1 MGNLASWLTLPGH
14 VNTNSNYIVNL
25 TRGSVVCE
33 RAVVADRPIHRMR
46 GLMGR
51 RLLPAG
57 DGLLLTP
64 APSIH
69 TGFMRFPID
78 VIFLDRELRVL
89 KLVQQLRPWRVAAAR
104 GARSVLE
111 LAPGEVTRRGVEV
124 GDTLD
129 MGPETHLLSNASE
142 QPDHSSCAAVD
153 DGSNTRSTA
162 DPVARVLLI
171 ASDRRFRAVAS
182 ALLTRRGCSVTLG
195 EWTASVAEL
204 ARREAAEVVIL
215 EAGFSPAAGA
225 REAAHLKTLDP
236 LVGVVIV
243 GEAPFA
249 GQSSVRLL
257 SKWGSFD
264 GLYEE
269 IQRVRPDRARS
280 R

>member
-1 MGNLASWLTLPGH
+1 
-14 VNTNSNYIVNL
+14 VNTDRNYIVNV

-33 RAVVADRPIHRMR
+33 RVLIADHPIHRMR

-57 DGLLLTP
+57 DGLLLSP

-78 VIFLDRELRVL
+78 VIFLDRELKAL
-89 KLVQQLRPWRVAAAR
+89 KLVEQLKPWRAAGAR

-111 LAPGEVTRRGVEV
+111 LAPGEVARRGVEV
-124 GDTLD
+124 GDLLD
-129 MGPETHLLSNASE
+129 VVPGTDLLSS
-142 QPDHSSCAAVD
+142 PSDDRDHTLCAALD
-153 DGSNTRSTA
+153 DGANGGDDAAS
-162 DPVARVLLI
+162 PARLLLI

-195 EWTASVAEL
+195 EWTTSL
-204 ARREAAEVVIL
+204 AGLATREAAEVVIL
-215 EAGFSPAAGA
+215 EAGVSPAAAA
-225 REAAHLKTLDP
+225 REAAHLRTLDP
-236 LVGVVIV
+236 PVGVVVV
-243 GEAPFA
+243 GEEPLD
-249 GQSSVRLL
+249 GPSSIDLL

-269 IQRVRPDRARS
+269 IQRVRPDRTRRPS
-280 R
+280 

>member
-1 MGNLASWLTLPGH
+1 MSRRPLTLPDV
-14 VNTNSNYIVNL
+14 VNAERNYIVNL

-33 RAVVADRPIHRMR
+33 RGLIADHPIQRMR

-57 DGLLLTP
+57 EGLLLSP

-78 VIFLDRELRVL
+78 VIFLDRERRVL
-89 KLVQQLRPWRVAAAR
+89 KLVEQLRPWRMAGAR

-111 LAPGEVTRRGVEV
+111 LAPSEVARRGVEV
-124 GDTLD
+124 GDLLD
-129 MGPETHLLSNASE
+129 VVPAMHLLSSACVD
-142 QPDHSSCAAVD
+142 PDHTLRAVVD
-153 DGSNTRSTA
+153 DGSNGRDAAAS
-162 DPVARVLLI
+162 PARLLLI
-171 ASDRRFRAVAS
+171 AADRRFRAVAS

-204 ARREAAEVVIL
+204 ATRAGAEVVIL
-215 EAGFSPAAGA
+215 EAGVSPAAAA
-225 REAAHLKTLDP
+225 RQAAHLQTLDP
-236 LVGVVIV
+236 PVGVVIV
-243 GEAPFA
+243 GEEPLD
-249 GQSSVRLL
+249 GPSSMGLL

-269 IQRVRPDRARS
+269 IQRVRPDRSGRPS
-280 R
+280 

>member
-1 MGNLASWLTLPGH
+1 M
-14 VNTNSNYIVNL
+14 NL

-33 RAVVADRPIHRMR
+33 RGFAADQPIARMC

-78 VIFLDRELRVL
+78 VIFLDRELHVL
-89 KLVQQLRPWRVAAAR
+89 KLVEELRPWRAAAAR
-104 GARSVLE
+104 GARSALE
-111 LAPGEVTRRGVEV
+111 LAPGEVARRGVEV
-124 GDTLD
+124 GDILD
-129 MGPETHLLSNASE
+129 VVAGLRLVSNASE
-142 QPDHSSCAAVD
+142 EPHNQSCATLD
-153 DGSNTRSTA
+153 DGANGRDAAAS
-162 DPVARVLLI
+162 PARLLLI
-171 ASDRRFRAVAS
+171 AADRRFRAVAT

-204 ARREAAEVVIL
+204 ATREAAEVVIL
-215 EAGFSPAAGA
+215 EAGLSPAAAA
-225 REAAHLKTLDP
+225 REAAHLRTLDP
-236 LVGVVIV
+236 PVGVVIV
-243 GEAPFA
+243 GEEPLDGA
-249 GQSSVRLL
+249 SSIHLL

-269 IQRVRPDRARS
+269 IQRVRPDRTRRPS
-280 R
+280 